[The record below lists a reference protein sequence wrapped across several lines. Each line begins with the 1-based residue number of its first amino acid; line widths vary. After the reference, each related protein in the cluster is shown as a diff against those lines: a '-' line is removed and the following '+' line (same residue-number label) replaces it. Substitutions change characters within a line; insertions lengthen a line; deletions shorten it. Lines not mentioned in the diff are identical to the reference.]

1 MSNQTFLTS
10 VEEKYEEDNAFD
22 NDDANNIV
30 GEEADNEGKYDIV
43 NDIMMILDMDKVF
56 DLQLEFQKAQNGLTI
71 YEFIFVMNRFLDAA
85 IKNNDDATSKKL
97 SKMKETEKVSAL
109 SELFAQID
117 INGDGTMEW
126 EEFTSY
132 IVESGL
138 NASTEGPTAIQRYQ
152 PAKLWEDT
160 SKHKQEI
167 EKMYFFPKTRT
178 IGAIEGNSPVL
189 KLYNTSCHPLNELKA
204 PSGNVLC
211 AEHIPELRQYVMT
224 SSDLSLSFFDDSSMR
239 LHKSFHSPVS
249 QMCMTWNAQS
259 RTLYSAGVSGAIYA
273 WDPEKMEEKYHLG
286 GPGRDNRIVKDSHRD
301 MVLCLKSF
309 PTLETLASASMDRT
323 IRLWDTQTGR

>member
-1 MSNQTFLTS
+1 M
-10 VEEKYEEDNAFD
+10 
-22 NDDANNIV
+22 
-30 GEEADNEGKYDIV
+30 
-43 NDIMMILDMDKVF
+43 
-56 DLQLEFQKAQNGLTI
+56 
-71 YEFIFVMNRFLDAA
+71 R
-85 IKNNDDATSKKL
+85 
-97 SKMKETEKVSAL
+97 
-109 SELFAQID
+109 
-117 INGDGTMEW
+117 
-126 EEFTSY
+126 
-132 IVESGL
+132 
-138 NASTEGPTAIQRYQ
+138 
-152 PAKLWEDT
+152 
-160 SKHKQEI
+160 
-167 EKMYFFPKTRT
+167 
-178 IGAIEGNSPVL
+178 IEGNSPVL